1 MIQVEGSY
9 YRPHVNG
16 YRFLTM
22 KVVENFLFILELLSL
37 NKIYMMI
44 SLYIIFHILW
54 LQEKRDSIIIFFGTS
69 INIVIPLNLCFFFYI
84 DKVLT
89 LELLLVKQNNTQAN

>member
-22 KVVENFLFILELLSL
+22 KVVENFLFILKLLSW
-37 NKIYMMI
+37 NKNIHDDSIIYYF
-44 SLYIIFHILW
+44 SHLL
-54 LQEKRDSIIIFFGTS
+54 LQEKRDSIIIFLK
-69 INIVIPLNLCFFFYI
+69 LNDL
-84 DKVLT
+84 
-89 LELLLVKQNNTQAN
+89 